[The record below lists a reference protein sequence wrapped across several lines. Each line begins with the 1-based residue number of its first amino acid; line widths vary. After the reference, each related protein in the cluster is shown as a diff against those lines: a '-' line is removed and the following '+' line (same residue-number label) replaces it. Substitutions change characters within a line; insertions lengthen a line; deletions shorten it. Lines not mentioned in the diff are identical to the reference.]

1 MIEQITEKLGKVENL
16 FTSAFILCKKETKL
30 IRYKIA
36 EISNVGT
43 KTKKKLPLSFKYI
56 HVAMSRNGG
65 LIAACKEKE
74 YFTTND
80 ESGIIK
86 NIILFHQDTNKRYN
100 VRLDWKYNESY
111 IVNLE
116 FNDKEQLYGFCSNG
130 DIRKIDTLISK
141 AKVKVTSGIFTEEG
155 IVNAKLCDK
164 GLIALTKKGNIYF
177 APDIKNPKPLFYMTI
192 KDKFKFSQEIDFLG
206 IPGTVTTSKKT
217 EILVLN
223 EKGKGVLLVKC
234 SETESGSVRGERNNK
249 NAKIQLFNPE
259 DGSLNKP
266 DISST
271 PTESSETS
279 PETNQKQQPKIPKI
293 KGKINAMCI
302 SPDKEQVAFYC
313 ADNTT
318 IYIYNSNLEK
328 SSMKKIILNVNK
340 IQTETSD
347 VLSNEEIQEYQTIF
361 AYEKP
366 QEYQFLFFGSTG
378 VALCGL
384 RFLVLVTMKGEI
396 ISFRMSDLNSIKAM
410 GAGPLFRCI
419 SEIDGIRVFS
429 KNGIYLITEVAKE
442 LIDVTDPF
450 SKHPSKNL
458 LKAYGYYLSK
468 NADCD
473 KIIRDI
479 ASNLPDAINT
489 LQLAA
494 VNLFFTE
501 SEEEADNKKEI
512 QMLLAKAAQ
521 YGKSFVQ
528 KGDFNYEKYIEKCKV
543 LRIINSLRN
552 MGKTPRFL
560 TYEEYNDM
568 EPDNPDKFMKI
579 IMRYHDYRFAYE
591 LNNFLGYE
599 SDKIYLEFCAASI
612 RRLIDEN
619 NINDIF
625 MNFVAKLEECPNIS
639 YITLAKK
646 CIKNKK
652 YKLAEKFLEQ
662 EKSIVV
668 KVPQYLE
675 LKNWD
680 KALDLAIESNDRTV
694 IKVVIDKIFKVEEK
708 ENFIQIIGNK
718 PKAHRAA
725 IEYLRTHDKF
735 TELDNYL
742 TSKKDYEELLFIALE
757 NFFKCKLLDGRE
769 DFIKK
774 ANKYVKEMKG
784 MPNYEFYKNYLK
796 DLEYSLKFKKICI
809 DKEYIASNATT
820 PFDNS
825 IFDCYKLG
833 IEKDKDLKCIE
844 DGNKQFN
851 IGQKKITYI
860 KFKRWASTNRIEKI
874 ENDISKI
881 GYKKLDITPLIV
893 AKIFYNIKD
902 FERATKYIQDVTD
915 INDFDEKIK
924 LLKKMNKY
932 EVAID
937 IIMKEKKIEKEE
949 YLNGI
954 IKEKPELRNVIDNYG
969 KK

>member
-1 MIEQITEKLGKVENL
+1 M
-16 FTSAFILCKKETKL
+16 

-271 PTESSETS
+271 PTESSETT
-279 PETNQKQQPKIPKI
+279 PETNQQQPPKIPKI

-396 ISFRMSDLNSIKAM
+396 ISFRMSDLNSINWLESYLQSIDTPCLIVSHDRRFLNKITTKT
-410 GAGPLFRCI
+410 L
-419 SEIDGIRVFS
+419 EIDYFTRNIREYP
-429 KNGIYLITEVAKE
+429 G
-442 LIDVTDPF
+442 
-450 SKHPSKNL
+450 
-458 LKAYGYYLSK
+458 
-468 NADCD
+468 
-473 KIIRDI
+473 
-479 ASNLPDAINT
+479 
-489 LQLAA
+489 
-494 VNLFFTE
+494 
-501 SEEEADNKKEI
+501 
-512 QMLLAKAAQ
+512 
-521 YGKSFVQ
+521 
-528 KGDFNYEKYIEKCKV
+528 NYEKYQ
-543 LRIINSLRN
+543 
-552 MGKTPRFL
+552 
-560 TYEEYNDM
+560 
-568 EPDNPDKFMKI
+568 
-579 IMRYHDYRFAYE
+579 
-591 LNNFLGYE
+591 
-599 SDKIYLEFCAASI
+599 EF
-612 RRLIDEN
+612 
-619 NINDIF
+619 
-625 MNFVAKLEECPNIS
+625 KQ
-639 YITLAKK
+639 K
-646 CIKNKK
+646 
-652 YKLAEKFLEQ
+652 EQ
-662 EKSIVV
+662 EK
-668 KVPQYLE
+668 Q
-675 LKNWD
+675 
-680 KALDLAIESNDRTV
+680 
-694 IKVVIDKIFKVEEK
+694 
-708 ENFIQIIGNK
+708 IQK
-718 PKAHRAA
+718 
-725 IEYLRTHDKF
+725 
-735 TELDNYL
+735 
-742 TSKKDYEELLFIALE
+742 YEEQQETIFDLKESIAQKKSWASKGR
-757 NFFKCKLLDGRE
+757 NQGVSDNDKLTRG
-769 DFIKK
+769 
-774 ANKYVKEMKG
+774 
-784 MPNYEFYKNYLK
+784 YERDRSN
-796 DLEYSLKFKKICI
+796 SL
-809 DKEYIASNATT
+809 ASNA
-820 PFDNS
+820 
-825 IFDCYKLG
+825 
-833 IEKDKDLKCIE
+833 
-844 DGNKQFN
+844 
-851 IGQKKITYI
+851 
-860 KFKRWASTNRIEKI
+860 
-874 ENDISKI
+874 
-881 GYKKLDITPLIV
+881 
-893 AKIFYNIKD
+893 
-902 FERATKYIQDVTD
+902 
-915 INDFDEKIK
+915 
-924 LLKKMNKY
+924 
-932 EVAID
+932 
-937 IIMKEKKIEKEE
+937 KKIEKQIEQMDKIE
-949 YLNGI
+949 RPKIKQKLDIKINLNDTKGGTDINTSDLICGYENGFQTEPIRLNCKLGERIVI
-954 IKEKPELRNVIDNYG
+954 IGDNGSGKSTFLKTLIGEQEKLSGDISIGTGLRIGYIAQDTKEDDEISIDNYLKRSIDYDNLEDKSLIYTVLKQFNFDYSEKDKTYKMLSPG
-969 KK
+969 ERTRLQLASFTLQKINTLVLDEPTNHLDIEALEALEEVVSTFKGSVIAISHDREFITKINPTKVYKMTKGRMQEIVIEHINEKK